1 MKTGTVGA
9 STSGTAAKPRG
20 EASYVVQVFTEI
32 TTATGL
38 GSGTAEKECWADVA
52 MVTVPAKTKRKT
64 VIAKA
69 VDQVPEILTD
79 GKTIL
84 RVIPAEHAEPIKV
97 EMEQPPPQL
106 KIG

>member
-1 MKTGTVGA
+1 MQA
-9 STSGTAAKPRG
+9 QRLDDG
-20 EASYVVQVFTEI
+20 EGMEYLWEDI
-32 TTATGL
+32 
-38 GSGTAEKECWADVA
+38 AD
-52 MVTVPAKTKRKT
+52 VTVPAKTKRKT

-69 VDQVPEILTD
+69 LLENPGVIEG
-79 GKTIL
+79 GKAVI